1 MWTIALALSLAIGAI
16 TPKPAPSDFP
26 RGVFVGRIGA
36 SQVVL
41 EIGNATATDWRRG
54 VKHFGQYFYRAYGIG
69 IPLDIVRNANG
80 SFGFSEVGRGTEA
93 FAMTRTGDTWLVR
106 VRSNRLVGTWTSAN
120 GRRSEPIALAF
131 VGASKRKRFD
141 SGSDSNDPR
150 YEKELTREPPALGE
164 IKYTENGA
172 AYRTL
177 TDTRF
182 HISGIRIVSLANE
195 RVRER
200 ANDVLT
206 ADFDAHRIYAAACLE
221 DASFMEGGGR
231 LRQTLRVAA
240 FTRRVVSVDER
251 FLSICGEIPSE
262 WFAPLTIDLRNG
274 REVDFKLA
282 IANPTRIED
291 RYPRAAIDVIR
302 SGGYLPCIADIYK
315 RNDFN
320 TLADGFD
327 YEFVPGGLLMRAE
340 FAHIAAGCEADV
352 VVPPAEARSVLLP
365 EYRGLVP

>member
-1 MWTIALALSLAIGAI
+1 MWTIALALSLAIGSI

-41 EIGNATATDWRRG
+41 EIGNATNTDRRRG
-54 VKHFGQYFYRAYGIG
+54 VDRFGQYFYRTYGIG

-80 SFGFSEVGRGTEA
+80 SFGLSEVGRGTED
-93 FAMTRTGDTWLVR
+93 FAMKRTGDTWLVR
-106 VRSNRLVGTWTSAN
+106 VRRNRLVGTWTSAN
-120 GRRSEPIALAF
+120 GRRSEPIALTF
-131 VGASKRKRFD
+131 IGASTPRRFD
-141 SGSDSNDPR
+141 DGSDSNDPR
-150 YEKELTREPPALGE
+150 YEKELTSEPTRLGA
-164 IKYTENGA
+164 IRHTASGA

-182 HISGIRIVSLANE
+182 GISGIRIVSLANE

-221 DASFMEGGGR
+221 DASFVRGGGR
-231 LRQTLRVAA
+231 LRQTLRVAV

-274 REVDFKLA
+274 QEVDFKVA
-282 IANPTRIED
+282 IANPTRIVE

-302 SGGYLPCIADIYK
+302 SAGYLPCIADVYK
-315 RNDFN
+315 RSDFR
-320 TLADGFD
+320 TLVDGFA

-340 FAHIAAGCEADV
+340 FPHVAAGCAADV
-352 VVPPAEARSVLLP
+352 VVPPTEARSALLP
-365 EYRGLVP
+365 EYRDLVP